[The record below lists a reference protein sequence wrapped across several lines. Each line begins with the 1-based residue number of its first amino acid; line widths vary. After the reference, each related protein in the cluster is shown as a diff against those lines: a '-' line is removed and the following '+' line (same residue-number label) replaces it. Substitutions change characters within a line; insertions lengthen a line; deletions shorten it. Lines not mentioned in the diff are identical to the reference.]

1 MATKTDRIE
10 ARLSPDERAL
20 IDRAA
25 AISGTSSSAFLV
37 RAAVE
42 RADEVL
48 AASMETVVPA
58 DYFDRLLSALD
69 EPDALPRLSEAVMK
83 ARRSARIVTR

>member
-25 AISGTSSSAFLV
+25 AITGTSSSSFV
-37 RAAVE
+37 VSAAVD
-42 RADEVL
+42 RADQVL
-48 AASMETVVPA
+48 AASMVTATPA
-58 DYFDRLLSALD
+58 DYFDRLVAALD
-69 EPDALPRLSEAVMK
+69 DPDAVPRLTAAAK
-83 ARRSARIVTR
+83 TARRNSRITTQ

>member
-25 AISGTSSSAFLV
+25 AITGTSSSAFV
-37 RAAVE
+37 VSAAVD
-42 RADEVL
+42 RADQVL
-48 AASMETVVPA
+48 AASMVTATPV
-58 DYFDRLLSALD
+58 DYFDRLVAALD
-69 EPDALPRLSEAVMK
+69 DPDAVPRLTAAVK
-83 ARRSARIVTR
+83 TARRNSRITTQ